1 MDKEKLKL
9 IIRNLESLV
18 DCLKSEVYSDVESY
32 KSEPQYEEIA
42 PYINDYD
49 EVFYDEELDV
59 AYGPVKINRKYKI
72 TNDDDGDGL

>member
-18 DCLKSEVYSDVESY
+18 ECLKSEVYSDVDSY
-32 KSEPQYEEIA
+32 KQELQCEEGA
-42 PYINDYD
+42 PYIDDYD
-49 EVFYDEELDV
+49 EVFYDDESDELAELIRV
-59 AYGPVKINRKYKI
+59 NQKYKL

>member
-18 DCLKSEVYSDVESY
+18 DCLKSEVYSDVDSY
-32 KSEPQYEEIA
+32 KPQYEEIA
-42 PYINDYD
+42 PYIEDYD
-49 EVFYDEELDV
+49 EVFYDEEEDLFEK
-59 AYGPVKINRKYKI
+59 VKVNQKYKL

>member
-18 DCLKSEVYSDVESY
+18 ECLKSEVYSDVDSY
-32 KSEPQYEEIA
+32 KQDLQYEEIS
-42 PYINDYD
+42 PYIDDYD
-49 EVFYDEELDV
+49 EVFYDDESDELADLIRV
-59 AYGPVKINRKYKI
+59 NQKYKL